1 MPETMYEF
9 IRTHNFN
16 KQWKSL
22 GLTEDDLLEVEVALS
37 ENPTQ
42 GDIIVG
48 GNGLRKMRIAL
59 DNRGKSGSARIAYI
73 EFVIQG
79 KIYLYR
85 VYAKNQQENLSQREL
100 NEIAKEIEE
109 LKRAIKK
116 GE

>member
-1 MPETMYEF
+1 
-9 IRTHNFN
+9 
-16 KQWKSL
+16 
-22 GLTEDDLLEVEVALS
+22 
-37 ENPTQ
+37 
-42 GDIIVG
+42 
-48 GNGLRKMRIAL
+48 MRIAL
-59 DNRGKSGSARIAYI
+59 DNRGKSGSARIVYI

-85 VYAKNQQENLSQREL
+85 VYAKNQQENLSQKEL

>member
-9 IRTHNFN
+9 IRTNNFTR
-16 KQWKSL
+16 QWKSL
-22 GLTEDDLLEVEVALS
+22 GLTTDNLLELEVNLS

-48 GNGLRKMRIAL
+48 GNGLRKMRIAF
-59 DNRGKSGSARIAYI
+59 DNQGKSGSARVIYI

-85 VYAKNQQENLSQREL
+85 VYAKNQQETLSQKEL

-109 LKRAIKK
+109 LKYKFKK